1 MSEDSGMIS
10 KITQKRISELLKQDK
25 RIDGRGLNDY
35 RELKVEAGLIERA
48 AGSALVTLGK
58 TKVMV
63 GVKIETGTP
72 FPDTPDNGVLTVNV
86 ELVPLASPTFEPGPP
101 KEDAIEL
108 ARVVDRGIRE
118 SQALDLKKLC
128 IVSGKKVF
136 IIFVD
141 IYALDFDGNL
151 FDSSTLASIAALKN
165 AKMKDYVIK
174 EDGELEYKSND
185 IGLPLQN
192 YPVAIS
198 TAKIDDKLVVDPS
211 LEEEIVADAAITVTI
226 GKKGNIC
233 AIQKRKAGT
242 FSVDEIIQIINLS
255 KKKAKEIGSTFLKG

>member
-1 MSEDSGMIS
+1 MSENLGMVS

-72 FPDTPDNGVLTVNV
+72 YPDTPDNGVLTVNV
-86 ELVPLASPTFEPGPP
+86 ELVPLASPKFEPGPP

-151 FDSSTLASIAALKN
+151 FDASTLASIAALKN

-174 EDGELEYKSND
+174 KDGELEYKAND
-185 IGLPLQN
+185 ISLPLQN

-211 LEEEIVADAAITVTI
+211 LGEEIAADAAITVAI

-233 AIQKRKAGT
+233 AIQKRKVGT

-255 KKKAKEIGSTFLKG
+255 KQKAKEIGAMFLKG